1 MTINNSNSDN
11 TAKPYENQDEL
22 LILQKKLETA
32 EQRMLSGEPNITL
45 AEARAK
51 LNEKYNSKSSQ

>member
-11 TAKPYENQDEL
+11 TVLASKNQDEL
-22 LILQKKLETA
+22 LSLQNKLETA

-51 LNEKYNSKSSQ
+51 LHEKYNSKSSQ

>member
-11 TAKPYENQDEL
+11 AVLVSENQEEL
-22 LILQKKLETA
+22 LSLQNKLETA

-51 LNEKYNSKSSQ
+51 LQEKYNSKSSQ